1 MAKIKITSS
10 RHKETLYTDI
20 FDFFDKN
27 TQDEY
32 SEKFDKILDDF
43 SDYCLENDIKIFY
56 ELVDFF
62 HVEGIINVN
71 HQDQLNT
78 LLEFYEVSN
87 FEPNSGI
94 SITLID
100 DNLKTDITYDKVIR
114 INSGMSPSQVEFYRY
129 TDDLKE
135 IISKLHHSYVEVFN
149 VKEILNNNEIN
160 ISL

>member
-10 RHKETLYTDI
+10 RHKEILYRDI

-27 TQDEY
+27 DQDEY
-32 SEKFDKILDDF
+32 SDKFDILMDDF
-43 SDYCLENDIKIFY
+43 SMYCLENDIKIFY
-56 ELVDFF
+56 ELIDFS

-71 HQDQLNT
+71 HQDQLNA

-87 FEPNSGI
+87 SDPDSGI

-100 DNLKTDITYDKVIR
+100 DNLKTDIPYDKAIKL
-114 INSGMSPSQVEFYRY
+114 NSGMSQAQVEFYRY
-129 TDDLKE
+129 SDDLVE
-135 IISKLHHSYVEVFN
+135 LISKIHHSFVEVFN
-149 VKEILNNNEIN
+149 VKEILNNNETN